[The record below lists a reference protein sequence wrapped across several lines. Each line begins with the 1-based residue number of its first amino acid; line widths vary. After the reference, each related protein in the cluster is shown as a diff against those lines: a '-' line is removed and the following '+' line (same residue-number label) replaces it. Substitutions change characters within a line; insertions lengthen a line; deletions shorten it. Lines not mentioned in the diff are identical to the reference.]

1 MKNYI
6 LTSALLVISFI
17 GFSQVTPSGHFRIAN
32 RTTAFGINIPVGTQI
47 YCISDSSLWEVKS
60 GLTLTDDITSG
71 LAGPAKLIL
80 VGKGTN
86 LSVGSQSGTTL
97 NVNSSTG
104 AAVTLPAA
112 DGTNAGLMT
121 AAEYTKLAGV
131 SGSNTG
137 DQTIT
142 LTGDVTGSGTGSFA
156 TVVSKIN
163 GTSLAGL
170 STGILKNT
178 TTSGIPSIAVAG
190 DFPTLNQNTTGNAT
204 TATTATNLA
213 GGLGGAIP
221 YQSAAGT
228 TALLANGSA
237 GQILTSAG
245 TTLAPTWTT
254 PTTGTVTSVTSANS
268 DATIATTTT
277 TPVITIV
284 SAPKLTTARAING
297 VDFDGTAPITITA
310 AAGTL
315 TGTTLNSTVVSS
327 SLTSVGTLTNLTVTN
342 PIAGSVTGNAATVT
356 TNANLTGDVT
366 SSGSNATTI
375 ANNAVTY
382 AKMQAVTTNK
392 LLGSGAGTAVAEIT
406 LGTGLSFSGS
416 TLNTT
421 GVGTRYIVE
430 SFEEATVGGSNM
442 TYTLANAPNTA
453 TTGLTVQLNGVPLIA
468 SATVGYTNSGTS
480 VVIKIPVYKYDK
492 LTVSYTY

>member
-1 MKNYI
+1 MKKLLI
-6 LTSALLVISFI
+6 TSAILAISYL
-17 GFSQVTPSGHFRIAN
+17 GFSQVTPSGHFRIAD
-32 RTTAFGINIPVGTQI
+32 RVTAFGINIPVGTQI

-60 GLTLTDDITSG
+60 GLTSTDDITSG
-71 LAGPAKLIL
+71 LVGPAKIILI
-80 VGKGTN
+80 GKATN
-86 LSVGSQSGTTL
+86 LSVGTQTGTTL

-104 AAVTLPAA
+104 TAVTLPAA

-156 TVVSKIN
+156 TTIGANKVTLANMATVTTNSLLGRSTA
-163 GTSLAGL
+163 GTGNVEVLTVGSGL
-170 STGILKNT
+170 SL
-178 TTSGIPSIAVAG
+178 SGG
-190 DFPTLNQNTTGNAT
+190 TL
-204 TATTATNLA
+204 TATNTNA
-213 GGLGGAIP
+213 
-221 YQSAAGT
+221 
-228 TALLANGSA
+228 
-237 GQILTSAG
+237 
-245 TTLAPTWTT
+245 
-254 PTTGTVTSVTSANS
+254 GTVTSVTSANG
-268 DATIATTTT
+268 DATVATTTT

-297 VDFDGTAPITITA
+297 VDFDGTAPITVTA

-315 TGTTLNSTVVSS
+315 SGTTLNSTVVTS
-327 SLTSVGTLTNLTVTN
+327 SLTSVGTLTDLTVTN

-392 LLGSGAGTAVAEIT
+392 LLGSGSGTAVAEIT

-421 GVGTRYIVE
+421 GVGSRYIVE
-430 SFEEATVGGSNM
+430 SFEEGTGGSNI
-442 TYTLANAPNTA
+442 TYTLANTPNTV

-480 VVIKIPVYKYDK
+480 VVVKIPVYKYDK